1 MSHENGSAH
10 VIDGLR
16 IEYLPISALRPA
28 ERNARKHTDSDV
40 QAIVRSIQEF
50 GFSDPIGI
58 WGGGEHY
65 CGGTRA
71 AISGAEARHD

>member
-10 VIDGLR
+10 VEDELR

-50 GFSDPIGI
+50 GFNDPIGI
-58 WGGGEHY
+58 WGGDNCRGP
-65 CGGTRA
+65 RA
-71 AISGAEARHD
+71 ALSCAEARHD